1 MTIDS
6 TAKKTRCGHTLIVA
20 LLSVRSRSQVLKR
33 DCLPLQN
40 YFRWTMRPGAPRELT
55 MISIFTNMMSMART
69 LFTVTAKG
77 VYIFN

>member
-1 MTIDS
+1 MIRDS

-20 LLSVRSRSQVLKR
+20 LLLVRSRSQVLKR

-40 YFRWTMRPGAPRELT
+40 YSWCMMRPGAPRALT
-55 MISIFTNMMSMART
+55 MILIFTNMMSMART